1 VAWNFPLACLAVTV
15 RVLASICSMAI
26 VATANSIF
34 LERKLLA
41 EAKPVELPSLKNPIR
56 GWRTKGR
63 RKSARKCARVDSP
76 SPMASC
82 IGPVELE
89 NVSGRDKI
97 WFHPTL
103 NLRRDTTSDQLQ
115 QALASFREI
124 LTRHAKVETGKMPVR
139 FIGVGPY
146 SLDVEADAYVTTA
159 DYDEFMALRQ
169 ELLIGNAESS
179 RTCRYRTCC
188 TDAGELRSQQCS
200 ADVAVRCALQ
210 PKNPRSGVGNFARLG
225 NTVGMSALV
234 TPNHRASVAPY

>member
-1 VAWNFPLACLAVTV
+1 MLIDRRAWDNVLSCAAAPAAFRTNFLRALKFPT
-15 RVLASICSMAI
+15 
-26 VATANSIF
+26 
-34 LERKLLA
+34 
-41 EAKPVELPSLKNPIR
+41 PPSGVDL
-56 GWRTKGR
+56 
-63 RKSARKCARVDSP
+63 CAR
-76 SPMASC
+76 
-82 IGPVELE
+82 
-89 NVSGRDKI
+89 
-97 WFHPTL
+97 FHPTL

-115 QALASFREI
+115 QVLASFREI